1 MAPLDSAADPMALP
15 DISSGQPAGE
25 NLEFD
30 PAFAELERLAQGK
43 PEQQYG
49 STIVP
54 AEEPDWKEV
63 AASARALM
71 QRTHDLRV
79 LGRLAVARLQREG
92 MGGYAETMA
101 MIRQVLETR
110 WTAVHPQLDPEDD
123 NDPTLRA
130 NALLALAEPMRV
142 MRFLRYMPLARS
154 VRAGAVSWR
163 DISFSTSMIEVE
175 DGTPKMTASVIAAAF
190 RDTDGAALAGL
201 RAAVAS
207 AIASAAAIPAAFD
220 EHAGHGAGPDFT
232 DLTKLLREIARMT
245 DTYAQAAPEAAAP
258 EDAGPDAGAVRPEA
272 TEVGPPPAAARAA
285 PAMSIAT
292 MGPPTN
298 RADALRLLDLVIEF
312 YERSEP
318 SSPLPLLIARAR
330 RLADKGFLDILRDMA
345 PDGVSQA
352 ERIAGTPSAEY

>member
-1 MAPLDSAADPMALP
+1 MAPLDSFPDPVALP
-15 DISSGQPAGE
+15 DISGDQPAGE

-43 PEQQYG
+43 SEQQYG

-63 AASARALM
+63 IASAAALM
-71 QRTHDLRV
+71 QRTCDLRV
-79 LGRLAVARLQREG
+79 MGRLAVARLQREG

-101 MIRQVLETR
+101 MICRVLETR

-130 NALLALAEPMRV
+130 NALLALAAPARV
-142 MRFLRYMPLARS
+142 MRFLRSMPLARS
-154 VRAGAVSWR
+154 IRAGAVSWR
-163 DISFSTSMIEVE
+163 DISVSTGMIEVD
-175 DGTPKMTASVIAAAF
+175 DGTPKITETVIAAAF
-190 RDTDGAALAGL
+190 RDTDGAALVAL

-220 EHAGHGAGPDFT
+220 ENAGYGTGPDFT

-245 DTYAQAAPEAAAP
+245 DTYAQPAPEAAEA
-258 EDAGPDAGAVRPEA
+258 DPEA
-272 TEVGPPPAAARAA
+272 EEPEAMRSSPPSAATRAA
-285 PAMSIAT
+285 PAMSIAS

-352 ERIAGTPSAEY
+352 ERIAGTPSTEF

>member
-1 MAPLDSAADPMALP
+1 MAPLDSVPDPAALP
-15 DISSGQPAGE
+15 DISGDQPAGE

-43 PEQQYG
+43 SEQQYG

-63 AASARALM
+63 IASASALM
-71 QRTHDLRV
+71 QRTCDLRV
-79 LGRLAVARLQREG
+79 MGRLAVARLQREG

-101 MIRQVLETR
+101 MICRVLETR

-130 NALLALAEPMRV
+130 NALLGLAAPGRV
-142 MRFLRYMPLARS
+142 MRFIRYMPLARS

-163 DISFSTSMIEVE
+163 DISVSTGVIEVE
-175 DGTPKMTASVIAAAF
+175 DGTPKMTESVIAAAF
-190 RDTDGAALAGL
+190 RETDGAALVAL

-220 EHAGHGAGPDFT
+220 ENAGYGTGPDFT
-232 DLTKLLREIARMT
+232 DLTKLLREITRMT
-245 DTYAQAAPEAAAP
+245 DTYAQAAPEAAEADPGAEEAEAP
-258 EDAGPDAGAVRPEA
+258 EAIGSRPPSAA
-272 TEVGPPPAAARAA
+272 TRAA

-352 ERIAGTPSAEY
+352 ERIAGTPSTEF

>member
-1 MAPLDSAADPMALP
+1 MPSPGPDPDPVALP
-15 DISSGQPAGE
+15 DISDDQPAGE
-25 NLEFD
+25 SLEFD
-30 PAFAELERLAQGK
+30 PAFAELERLSQGK

-63 AASARALM
+63 IASARALM
-71 QRTHDLRV
+71 QRSYDLRV
-79 LGRLAVARLQREG
+79 MGRLAVARLQREG
-92 MGGYAETMA
+92 VGGYAETMA

-130 NALLALAEPMRV
+130 NALLALAEPLRV
-142 MRFLRYMPLARS
+142 MRFLRHMPLARS
-154 VRAGAVSWR
+154 SRAGAVSWR
-163 DISFSTSMIEVE
+163 DISVSNGTVEVE
-175 DGTPKMTASVIAAAF
+175 EGVPKMAEPVIAAAF
-190 RDTDGAALAGL
+190 RDTDGAVLAGL

-207 AIASAAAIPAAFD
+207 AIASVAAVPAAFD
-220 EHAGHGAGPDFT
+220 ENAGYGTGPDFT
-232 DLTKLLREIARMT
+232 DLSKLLRDIARMT
-245 DTYAQAAPEAAAP
+245 DTYAQAAPDAAAA
-258 EDAGPDAGAVRPEA
+258 DTGAEEPEA
-272 TEVGPPPAAARAA
+272 MQGRPPPMPARAA
-285 PAMSIAT
+285 PAASIAA

-352 ERIAGTPSAEY
+352 ERIAGTPSTGE

>member
-1 MAPLDSAADPMALP
+1 MAPLDSFPDPVALP
-15 DISSGQPAGE
+15 DISGDQPAGE

-43 PEQQYG
+43 SEQQYG

-63 AASARALM
+63 IASAAALM
-71 QRTHDLRV
+71 QRTCDLRV
-79 LGRLAVARLQREG
+79 MGRLAVARLQREG

-101 MIRQVLETR
+101 MICRVLETR

-130 NALLALAEPMRV
+130 NALLALAAPARV
-142 MRFLRYMPLARS
+142 MRFLRSMPLARS
-154 VRAGAVSWR
+154 IRAGAVSWR
-163 DISFSTSMIEVE
+163 DISVSTGMIEVD
-175 DGTPKMTASVIAAAF
+175 DGTPKITETVIAAAF
-190 RDTDGAALAGL
+190 RDTDGAALVAL

-220 EHAGHGAGPDFT
+220 ENAGYGTGPDFT

-245 DTYAQAAPEAAAP
+245 DTYAQPAPEAAEADP
-258 EDAGPDAGAVRPEA
+258 GAEEPEA
-272 TEVGPPPAAARAA
+272 MRSSPPPAATRAA
-285 PAMSIAT
+285 PAMSIAS

-352 ERIAGTPSAEY
+352 ERIAGTPSTEF

>member
-1 MAPLDSAADPMALP
+1 MAPLDSFPDPVALP
-15 DISSGQPAGE
+15 DISGDQPAGE

-43 PEQQYG
+43 SEQQYG

-63 AASARALM
+63 IASAAALM
-71 QRTHDLRV
+71 QRTCDLRV
-79 LGRLAVARLQREG
+79 MGRLAVARLQREG

-101 MIRQVLETR
+101 MICRVLETR

-130 NALLALAEPMRV
+130 NALLALAAPARV
-142 MRFLRYMPLARS
+142 MRFLRSMPLARS
-154 VRAGAVSWR
+154 IRAGAVSWR
-163 DISFSTSMIEVE
+163 DISVSTGMIEVD
-175 DGTPKMTASVIAAAF
+175 DGTPKITETVIAAAF
-190 RDTDGAALAGL
+190 RDTDGAALVAL

-220 EHAGHGAGPDFT
+220 ENAGYGTGPDFT

-245 DTYAQAAPEAAAP
+245 DTYAQQAPEAAEADP
-258 EDAGPDAGAVRPEA
+258 GAEEPEA
-272 TEVGPPPAAARAA
+272 MRSSPPPAATRAA
-285 PAMSIAT
+285 PAMSIAS

-352 ERIAGTPSAEY
+352 ERIAGTPSTEF